1 MTRLRIHILYEHG
14 RDGQPFG
21 SASLRLLR
29 PLTYPGI
36 SERVEVTAGL
46 DYDGQAADIVIVD
59 RLWRPDISES
69 HASELHDKI
78 RAARARLIYALDDN
92 FLDLPSERKD
102 WEPTENHLRVMRFF
116 LNNADGILV
125 TTPALQERLAEY
137 NRNFHV
143 VSHALDERLIKRNL
157 LNTNGWQERPR
168 FLPMP
173 ATRRRVIGYMGT
185 HTHDD
190 DLLMILPALWT
201 FWQRHLQE
209 IEFQFLGVI
218 GRRETRRALK
228 GLPFRVIHPPRGK
241 TEYTSFMPWFTQNI
255 HWDIALAPLR
265 DNAFNRCKSDIKFL
279 DYCAIGAA
287 GVYSRVPAY
296 TSSVRHLETGWLAEN
311 EPGAWMEALDTLF
324 SDNELRGQVSKRA
337 TQYLLSNRTLAQRS
351 REWVNALEYLIN
363 G

>member
-14 RDGQPFG
+14 LDGQPFG
-21 SASLRLLR
+21 SASIRLLR

-36 SERVEVTAGL
+36 RERVEVTTGL

-69 HASELHDKI
+69 HAKKLLEKT
-78 RAARARLIYALDDN
+78 RAARARLIYALDDD

-102 WEPTENHLRVMRFF
+102 WEPTEDHLKVVRFF
-116 LNNADGILV
+116 LINADGILV

-137 NRNFHV
+137 NRNFQV
-143 VSHALDERLIKRNL
+143 VSHALDERLIKRNFP
-157 LNTNGWQERPR
+157 TPYGWPGRLG

-173 ATRRRVIGYMGT
+173 SMRRRVIGYMGT

-201 FWQRHLQE
+201 FWRRHMQE

-228 GLPFRVIHPPRGK
+228 GLPFRVIHPARGK
-241 TEYTSFMPWFTQNI
+241 TEYTSFMPWFTKNI

-265 DNAFNRCKSDIKFL
+265 DTAFNRCKSDIKFL
-279 DYCAIGAA
+279 DYCAIGTA
-287 GVYSRVPAY
+287 GVFSRVPAY
-296 TSSVRHLETGWLAEN
+296 TSSVRHLETGWLANN
-311 EPGAWMEALDTLF
+311 EPGTWAEALDTLF
-324 SDNELRGQVSKRA
+324 SDGELRGQLANQA

-351 REWVNALEYLIN
+351 REWVSALECLID